1 MVLAIVLIACCQMAN
16 ITAWAG
22 DFEEGF
28 AAAQKGDFATAL
40 RLWKP
45 LAEQGNVDAQYN
57 LGKMYRNGDGV
68 AQDYKTA
75 VKWYTLAAEQG
86 DADAQ
91 TNLGAMYDKGQ
102 GVAQDYVKA
111 HMWFNIAAID
121 GNADAI
127 KNRDDVAKLMTPAQL
142 AQAQQLATRCM
153 KSSYKDCD

>member
-22 DFEEGF
+22 DLEDGL
-28 AAAQKGDFATAL
+28 AAAQKNADVQF
-40 RLWKP
+40 
-45 LAEQGNVDAQYN
+45 N
-57 LGKMYRNGDGV
+57 LGVMYQTGKGV

-86 DADAQ
+86 NAAAQ
-91 TNLGAMYDKGQ
+91 SLLGLMYAGGK

-111 HMWFNIAAID
+111 HMWFNITAID
-121 GNADAI
+121 GDADAI
-127 KNRDDVAKLMTPAQL
+127 KNRDIVAKLMTPAQL

>member
-1 MVLAIVLIACCQMAN
+1 MCFLLVISGAVALA
-16 ITAWAG
+16 
-22 DFEEGF
+22 
-28 AAAQKGDFATAL
+28 
-40 RLWKP
+40 
-45 LAEQGNVDAQYN
+45 AEQGNADAQAN
-57 LGKMYRNGDGV
+57 LGFMYQTGQGV

-86 DADAQ
+86 NAIAQ
-91 TNLGAMYDKGQ
+91 TNLGFRYANGQ

-111 HMWFNIAAID
+111 HMWYNIAAID

-127 KNRDDVAKLMTPAQL
+127 KNRDIVAKLMTPAQL